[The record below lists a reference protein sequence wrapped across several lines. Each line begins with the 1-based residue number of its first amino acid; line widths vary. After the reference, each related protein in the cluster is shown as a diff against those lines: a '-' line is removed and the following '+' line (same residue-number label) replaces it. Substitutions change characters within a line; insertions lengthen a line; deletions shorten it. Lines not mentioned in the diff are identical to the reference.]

1 VVLREDDYV
10 AIADQPSLQCGKA
23 ATRFMLNTK
32 NTIIGRDE
40 PGRLPIVAETDA
52 ELVHDIEPIRIAAE

>member
-1 VVLREDDYV
+1 MLPLLVVPALDALWFRV
-10 AIADQPSLQCGKA
+10 
-23 ATRFMLNTK
+23 R
-32 NTIIGRDE
+32 RDE